1 MAFVVPCISII
12 VCYARIF
19 YIVRKTAMRTHE
31 NAHIIPTGS
40 IRIQE
45 PAQQQ
50 QKSNHIL
57 NRANQFADEADKQLL
72 DNKTNEN
79 RLLSDENHK
88 NHKNRIDTNS
98 ETSSSIFYPNST
110 CGSKILLKYIDS
122 SLDSDLPP
130 SLTGLRLNKDEE
142 NKNDHKGVEFAE
154 NDSNQLNGSCDTEL
168 KRHHLNAR
176 QTASQWQEADSAM
189 DESISSVDNN
199 QVSESYIKFSIISY
213 KLHNK
218 VKFSALFCPL
228 IPPFSFL
235 RKV

>member
-1 MAFVVPCISII
+1 MAFVVPCVSII

-31 NAHIIPTGS
+31 NAHIIPSGS

-45 PAQQQ
+45 QAQQQ

-57 NRANQFADEADKQLL
+57 NRANQFTDEADKQLL

-79 RLLSDENHK
+79 RLLSDENNK
-88 NHKNRIDTNS
+88 NYDENQRNRKNKIDTNS
-98 ETSSSIFYPNST
+98 ETSSSIFYPHST

-142 NKNDHKGVEFAE
+142 NKIDHNSMNKGVEFVE
-154 NDSNQLNGSCDTEL
+154 SDSNQKNGSCDTEL
-168 KRHHLNAR
+168 KRYQLSR

-199 QVSESYIKFSIISY
+199 QVSYFHLTFCAVVCGCFVRLSGKFKDDS
-213 KLHNK
+213 
-218 VKFSALFCPL
+218 
-228 IPPFSFL
+228 
-235 RKV
+235 